1 MLALGVG
8 TAGAETPPLK
18 PQPRPAEAADAEG
31 TAAAAQPSASP
42 SPAGKTDGAPAT
54 PKPRPEGSS
63 EDAGPAPPVPDIR
76 PQGEADRADEKETD
90 DGSAS
95 PATEDAPE
103 PENEDGPA
111 VPSPGDAQAD
121 QAPKDTGASEAE
133 TGTEGQG
140 ETPQDA
146 KAGEKPGETGDAP
159 ADEDAAKAAPSIPE
173 ARPEDAPEPVEPLI
187 AQPPSQVP
195 AKNPSEGPAERP
207 AAPEGEAD
215 EDASEGATKAS
226 EEDEA
231 AKAAAAE
238 DFRQCVWRLRALGVE
253 FREEPAIADGGA
265 CDIAHPIEVE
275 ELAPGVAISPPVTLN
290 CAVTEALAIWLK
302 EVVKPAADEL
312 LDGAELRGVTQA
324 SGYVCR
330 TRYNRPGAKISEHA
344 LANAIDVSAITFK
357 SRSPITVKER
367 DDAEAAASRFQ
378 KRIREGACEHFT
390 TVLGPGANAAHATHF
405 HFDLKERSNGYR
417 ICQ

>member
-1 MLALGVG
+1 MTSHLPVWGFALMLALSVG
-8 TAGAETPPLK
+8 TAGAQTPPLK

-42 SPAGKTDGAPAT
+42 FSAGKPDGAPAA
-54 PKPRPEGSS
+54 PKPRPEGSG
-63 EDAGPAPPVPDIR
+63 EDVGAAPPVPDIR
-76 PQGEADRADEKETD
+76 PQGEAERADE
-90 DGSAS
+90 GSAS

-111 VPSPGDAQAD
+111 PPSPDDTQAD
-121 QAPKDTGASEAE
+121 QPPKDEDASQAE
-133 TGTEGQG
+133 PATDG
-140 ETPQDA
+140 ED
-146 KAGEKPGETGDAP
+146 EAP
-159 ADEDAAKAAPSIPE
+159 ADETSEKPAGEAAGSDAPSLPE
-173 ARPEDAPEPVEPLI
+173 ARPEDAPKPVEPLI
-187 AQPPSQVP
+187 AQPPSET
-195 AKNPSEGPAERP
+195 PSEGPDEHP
-207 AAPEGEAD
+207 AAPEDESSEEA
-215 EDASEGATKAS
+215 SKVP

-238 DFRQCVWRLRALGVE
+238 EFRQCVWRLRALGVE
-253 FREEPAIADGGA
+253 FDEEPAITDGGA
-265 CDIAHPIEVE
+265 CEIAHPIEVE

-290 CAVTEALAIWLK
+290 CAATEALATWLK
-302 EVVKPAADEL
+302 EVVKPAAKEL
-312 LDGAELRGVTQA
+312 LDGAELRGVIQA

-357 SRSPITVKER
+357 SRSPVSVKER
-367 DDAEAAASRFQ
+367 EDADAAASRFQ
-378 KRIREGACEHFT
+378 KRIREGACKYFT

-405 HFDLKERSNGYR
+405 HFDLKARSNGYR